1 MISMQ
6 GLVSWVVGFPRE
18 PVSGD
23 GIDKDMKAKEE
34 LSAEL
39 IDLMRKVYSTGESIK
54 TAWIQKDRPLNTM
67 ASKIDWH
74 GKLGRD
80 ILKILAADQE
90 VLFRYWDKAYFASIR
105 SSGIVAKALREE
117 CIPETVVR
125 WNEVFRARVPEELK
139 RGEWVWYR
147 YNRMLLRAL
156 VEQQVEKR
164 KNMWN
169 WLYQNRHFG
178 VTEENR
184 ENWKKMF
191 GTVPT
196 SGRKKKHLVERWRQ
210 ETACWSALSEDE
222 KVALLDMEL
231 CCQDLH
237 KIAVKQPLYYPKE
250 CYEVFIRCM
259 VTNYIKTYRECEF
272 FVINPCEEWSPN
284 GACQQ
289 KRRYK
294 RLTDLEAAFL
304 EWKSECREHPLPK
317 RVTWGIREKS
327 QVAVS
332 RAEGEVLERK
342 IADVEALI
350 QEFFRWIDHNNTK
363 EAEKPVEY
371 TVGKGRQ
378 GLRRECLQERIRWVL
393 TSVAEDQRSWIPFQL
408 LLMVVTLG
416 SQVWDYPETGR
427 EITKNYPRA
436 DMHVPGKRI
445 NPDHERLLHLWL
457 LQNLMDLFGL
467 QQEERIPLWT
477 RYLQIQGI
485 GMVSYEEERFW
496 RYVLK
501 RQYAL
506 LPCIGFQLYFLNNIW
521 QAVPLRLGSLDVR
534 FGSRLHHGGYHR
546 FYRQNAGQIKAGAKL
561 LGEQQSG
568 VVRAYKILWSK
579 EESLQ
584 RRRAWLKEQVQLV
597 GSFPKDADWDLTMLY
612 SRSREKEET
621 WEEKEKL
628 EKEEADTQQ
637 ELKRMILETQCR
649 MCVRRDTVKML
660 VERFHNCYGILL
672 SRALKREKAV
682 RFRFTKDGVKLT
694 NAAAE
699 KGQRKP
705 LGV

>member
-1 MISMQ
+1 MQ
-6 GLVSWVVGFPRE
+6 GLVSWVEGFPKE

-34 LSAEL
+34 LSAKL
-39 IDLMRKVYSTGESIK
+39 IDLMRRVYSTGESIK

-147 YNRMLLRAL
+147 YNMVLLRAL

-196 SGRKKKHLVERWRQ
+196 SGRKKKYLVERWRQ

-416 SQVWDYPETGR
+416 SQVWDYPEMSR
-427 EITKNYPRA
+427 EVTRDYPSTR
-436 DMHVPGKRI
+436 MHVPSKR
-445 NPDHERLLHLWL
+445 NGPARERLLHLWL

-485 GMVSYEEERFW
+485 GIASYEEERFW
-496 RYVLK
+496 RHVLK
-501 RQYAL
+501 RQYEL

-534 FGSRLHHGGYHR
+534 LGSRLHRGGYYQ
-546 FYRQNAGQIKAGAKL
+546 FYRRNAKQMKAGAKL
-561 LGEQQSG
+561 LGKQQPG
-568 VVRAYKILWSK
+568 VVKDYQTLWSK
-579 EESLQ
+579 EEALQ
-584 RRRAWLKEQVQLV
+584 GRRAWLEKQVQCV
-597 GSFPKDADWDLTMLY
+597 GSLPKDADWDLTMLC
-612 SRSREKEET
+612 SRSGAKEELPQ
-621 WEEKEKL
+621 EEQEKL
-628 EKEEADTQQ
+628 EREEAATQQ

-649 MCVRRDTVKML
+649 MCVRRNTVKTL
-660 VERFHNCYGILL
+660 TERFHSCYGIQL
-672 SRALKREKAV
+672 SRVLRREKAV

-699 KGQRKP
+699 GRRQ
-705 LGV
+705 